1 MLRYERSEY
10 IGSIIK
16 ASETNKKTLQ
26 TAKMPVI
33 LLVSYSNMYEYYL
46 LFKMRMA
53 WRGTALLTGGTKATG
68 MSAGLPGIFF
78 RRLPTPILFFRDDNG
93 RTVPLFPWENCPRT
107 SITQRF
113 LTDSQSDP

>member
-33 LLVSYSNMYEYYL
+33 LLVSYSNLYEYYL

-53 WRGTALLTGGTKATG
+53 WRGTALLTGGTKAASMFTV
-68 MSAGLPGIFF
+68 LPGIFF
-78 RRLPTPILFFRDDNG
+78 AGFQDQYFYFQG
-93 RTVPLFPWENCPRT
+93 
-107 SITQRF
+107 
-113 LTDSQSDP
+113 